1 MNNKLEKR
9 EEEKKWR
16 VPSGPST
23 RTGIGIVKNIP
34 IIAVVDDDEAVRNAT
49 EMLVRSLGYRAST
62 FASADEFLKSDQV
75 HDISCLI
82 SDLRMPGLSGIELQ
96 DRLIASGHRIPIIFI
111 TGHPE
116 DSARARAMKAGAV
129 GFMSKP
135 YNVEHLIACLDKALK
150 AS

>member
-1 MNNKLEKR
+1 M
-9 EEEKKWR
+9 
-16 VPSGPST
+16 
-23 RTGIGIVKNIP
+23 RTDIGFVKNIP
-34 IIAVVDDDEAVRNAT
+34 IIAVIDDDEAVRDGT
-49 EMLVRSLGYRAST
+49 ETLVRSLGYRAST

-82 SDLRMPGLSGIELQ
+82 SDLRMPGLSGIDLQ
-96 DRLIASGHRIPIIFI
+96 DRLIAGGHRIPIIFI

-116 DSARARAMKAGAV
+116 DSTRERAMKAGAV

-135 YNVEHLIACLDKALK
+135 YNVEHLVACLDKALK